1 MAPAINDGG
10 VDSNADGGT
19 QMLHPELRYDLA
31 RHEHQARIDAAARK
45 RELRAF
51 RQGQRGSWL
60 AAVGARLRSVRRRTE
75 AQAPS
80 AAGATATSR
89 VPVTAARTQ
98 GAAAI

>member
-1 MAPAINDGG
+1 MPPAINDGG

-31 RHEHQARIDAAARK
+31 RHEHQARIGAAARK

-51 RQGQRGSWL
+51 RQGQRGRWL
-60 AAVGARLRSVRRRTE
+60 AAIGARLHSVRRSDV
-75 AQAPS
+75 QAP
-80 AAGATATSR
+80 AVAGATAASR
-89 VPVTAARTQ
+89 LQVTATRTQ